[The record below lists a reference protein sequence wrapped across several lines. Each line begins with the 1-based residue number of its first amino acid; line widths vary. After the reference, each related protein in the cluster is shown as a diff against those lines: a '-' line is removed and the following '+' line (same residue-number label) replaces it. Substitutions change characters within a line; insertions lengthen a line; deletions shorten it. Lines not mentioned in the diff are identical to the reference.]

1 FGGGQ
6 QLPEFRTVHIEVFM
20 VESLL
25 HLIPDQG
32 SEFGQIHHKTRIG
45 VHLPPDPYLKVKIM
59 PVKTLGVALAK
70 NSKVPLLAPIGIV
83 QPVGCVE
90 MGLSA
95 NGDNHN
101 AKQAKTFLLMGI
113 RPTEIFI

>member
-1 FGGGQ
+1 
-6 QLPEFRTVHIEVFM
+6 RTVHIEVFM

-32 SEFGQIHHKTRIG
+32 SEFGQIHHETSIG

-83 QPVGCVE
+83 QPVRCIE

-95 NGDNHN
+95 NCGNHN
-101 AKQAKTFLLMGI
+101 AKQAKTFLFRGLQ
-113 RPTEIFI
+113 PPEI